1 MEENEIIA
9 PSAEDISNS
18 DIPAEDTAPVP
29 AETDFSE
36 ENRRLRLELE
46 CAELGVRKECRGDV
60 IRLAEDSS
68 ISEVL
73 RKYPVFIGAKSV
85 PDTGVVVR
93 NEPPNEDISLRKAF
107 GLL

>member
-1 MEENEIIA
+1 MEENEIIVTDTAESA
-9 PSAEDISNS
+9 PD
-18 DIPAEDTAPVP
+18 DIPAEKNAPVP
-29 AETDFSE
+29 AEPDFSE
-36 ENRRLRLELE
+36 ENRRLKLELE

-73 RKYPVFIGAKSV
+73 RKYPVFIGARNV
-85 PDTGVVVR
+85 LDTGVVVR

>member
-1 MEENEIIA
+1 MEENEIIVTDTAESA
-9 PSAEDISNS
+9 PD
-18 DIPAEDTAPVP
+18 DIPAEKNAPVP
-29 AETDFSE
+29 AEPDFSE
-36 ENRRLRLELE
+36 ENRRLKLELE

-73 RKYPVFIGAKSV
+73 RKYPVFIGVRNV